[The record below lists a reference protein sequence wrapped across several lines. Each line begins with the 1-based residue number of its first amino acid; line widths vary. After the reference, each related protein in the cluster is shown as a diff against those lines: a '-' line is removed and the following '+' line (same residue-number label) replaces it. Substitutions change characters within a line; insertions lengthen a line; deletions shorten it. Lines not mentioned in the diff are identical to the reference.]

1 VFSWYDVITAK
12 SKQVISGTFGRF
24 FLQFSYF
31 LMFFNIQIDLIILNT
46 YDQQF
51 ALTTKKSLHIIFKAM
66 FTWFYTA
73 AVCL

>member
-1 VFSWYDVITAK
+1 
-12 SKQVISGTFGRF
+12 
-24 FLQFSYF
+24 
-31 LMFFNIQIDLIILNT
+31 MFFNIQIDSVILNT

-66 FTWFYTA
+66 FTSMFTWFYTA